1 MHWPWGRSRQTL
13 LSNTAIRGADFLVGL
28 IVFVVLTVR
37 TLLILR
43 FGKIEENTFR
53 GRVTCVVAFLALGER
68 I

>member
-1 MHWPWGRSRQTL
+1 L

-28 IVFVVLTVR
+28 IVFVVLTVQ

-53 GRVTCVVAFLALGER
+53 RRVTCVVAFLALGER